1 MLASMAQYK
10 QRPTKTI
17 SKKMTKN
24 ELTTAFGDQLV
35 PQNVRISVSLRDAI
49 RDEAFLQRKSLQEV
63 YAEALTLW
71 LNQDAP
77 DESDSDEGDGNP
89 GLPID
94 V

>member
-35 PQNVRISVSLRDAI
+35 PQNVRISVALRDAI
-49 RDEAFLQRKSLQEV
+49 RDEAFLQRKSLQQV

-77 DESDSDEGDGNP
+77 DEDSPTPDDGNP

>member
-49 RDEAFLQRKSLQEV
+49 RDEAFLQRKTLQQV
-63 YAEALTLW
+63 YTEALTLW

-77 DESDSDEGDGNP
+77 DEELDDGNP

>member
-1 MLASMAQYK
+1 MLASMARYK

-17 SKKMTKN
+17 QTKMTKN

-35 PQNVRISVSLRDAI
+35 PQNVRISVALRDAI
-49 RDEAFLQRKSLQEV
+49 RDEAFLQRKTLQQV
-63 YAEALTLW
+63 YTEALTLW

-77 DESDSDEGDGNP
+77 DKSESDEDSGNP

>member
-10 QRPTKTI
+10 YRPTKTI

-49 RDEAFLQRKSLQEV
+49 RDEAFLQRKTLQQV
-63 YAEALTLW
+63 YTEALTLW

-77 DESDSDEGDGNP
+77 DEELDDGNP

>member
-49 RDEAFLQRKSLQEV
+49 RDEAFLQRKTLQQV
-63 YAEALTLW
+63 YTEALTLW
-71 LNQDAP
+71 LNQGESDEEPPAP
-77 DESDSDEGDGNP
+77 DEGNP

-94 V
+94 M

>member
-10 QRPTKTI
+10 QRPAKTI

-35 PQNVRISVSLRDAI
+35 PQNVRISVALRDAI
-49 RDEAFLQRKSLQEV
+49 RDEAFLQRKSLQQV

-71 LNQDAP
+71 LNQDTP
-77 DESDSDEGDGNP
+77 DEEPPVPDEGNP

>member
-1 MLASMAQYK
+1 MLASMARYK

-17 SKKMTKN
+17 QTKMTKN

-49 RDEAFLQRKSLQEV
+49 RDEAFLQRKTLQQV
-63 YAEALTLW
+63 YTEALTLW

-77 DESDSDEGDGNP
+77 DEEPDEGNP

-94 V
+94 M